1 VSRPQVEFYRLSPQF
16 VVPDV
21 KRSAEY
27 YRDKYGFEIDG
38 YFMDPPVY
46 AIVSRGGAS
55 IHFGKSDD
63 GTVRTN
69 DLVRKH
75 SCLDA
80 YILISDV
87 IGMHDELKRRGAN
100 IIEGPVERPYGRI
113 EITVQD
119 EDGFYLVFGE

>member
-1 VSRPQVEFYRLSPQF
+1 MSRLECEFYRLSPQF

-21 KRSAEY
+21 IRSAEY
-27 YRDKYGFEIDG
+27 YRDKYGFKIDG
-38 YFMDPPVY
+38 YFMDPPIY
-46 AIVSRGGAS
+46 ALVSRGGAS

-63 GTVRTN
+63 GTVKTN

-87 IGMHDELKRRGAN
+87 ISLHDELKRRGAN
-100 IIEGPVERPYGRI
+100 IIEGPVERIYGRT

-119 EDGFYLVFGE
+119 DDGFYLVFGE